1 MDGSEFDVSKRTIA
15 ATKLNEGDAVIGIAP
30 SSDIS
35 HVVIQSHN
43 GYFLKFACTDIPEK
57 KKGAV
62 GVRVMKLSEDDFGEM
77 LYFLKN
83 GTEQLIAYK
92 DKELSLNKL
101 KLAKRDTKGTKV
113 RV

>member
-1 MDGSEFDVSKRTIA
+1 M
-15 ATKLNEGDAVIGIAP
+15 
-30 SSDIS
+30 
-35 HVVIQSHN
+35 IQSHG
-43 GYFLKFACTDIPEK
+43 GYFLKFSVTDIPEK

-62 GVRVMKLSEDDFGEM
+62 GVRGMKLADGDFGEA

-83 GTEQLIAYK
+83 GTEQMILYK

>member
-1 MDGSEFDVSKRTIA
+1 MLSFK
-15 ATKLNEGDAVIGIAP
+15 ATTAI
-30 SSDIS
+30 
-35 HVVIQSHN
+35 
-43 GYFLKFACTDIPEK
+43 FLKFACTDIPEK
-57 KKGAV
+57 EKGAV
-62 GVRVMKLSEDDFGEM
+62 GVRGMKLSEDDFGEM